1 MQDDFCATM
10 KVLASLSFEMAR
22 RVGMRFD
29 HIIWDLDGTLFDTYP
44 PLIASIERALGEL
57 EVTVSRAELARLLS
71 DTVVACMEEVTA
83 RHALNVLDLEARVAY
98 YQRQVTERDQPP
110 FDGAICLCER
120 FLKAGG
126 QNLIF
131 THRSRESALGLLDWY
146 RVEGLFAECL
156 TVEDGY
162 ARKPDPAGFNAL
174 IERHDLPRK
183 RVLAVGDRRL
193 DIAAGKGAGISTCLF
208 RGEPDPASPPD
219 FAIASFDELRAIL
232 RLPA

>member
-1 MQDDFCATM
+1 
-10 KVLASLSFEMAR
+10 
-22 RVGMRFD
+22 MRFD

-44 PLIASIERALGEL
+44 PLIASIEQALGEFQ
-57 EVTVSRAELARLLS
+57 VTVPRSELARLLS
-71 DTVVACMEEVTA
+71 DTVAACIEAITA
-83 RHALNVLDLEARVAY
+83 RYSLDPLFEARVAY

-131 THRSRESALGLLDWY
+131 THRSRESVLRLLDWY
-146 RVEGLFAECL
+146 LVEGLFAECL
-156 TVEDGY
+156 TAEDGY

-174 IERHDLPRK
+174 IARHDLPRP
-183 RVLAVGDRRL
+183 RVLAVGDRTL
-193 DIAAGKGAGISTCLF
+193 DIVAGKRAGISTCLF
-208 RGEPDPASPPD
+208 RGEPDPACPPD
-219 FAIASFDELRAIL
+219 FTIASFDELRSIL

>member
-1 MQDDFCATM
+1 
-10 KVLASLSFEMAR
+10 
-22 RVGMRFD
+22 MRFD

-44 PLIASIERALGEL
+44 PLIASIEQALGEFQ
-57 EVTVSRAELARLLS
+57 VTVPRSELARLLS
-71 DTVVACMEEVTA
+71 DTVAACIEAITA
-83 RHALNVLDLEARVAY
+83 RYSLDPLFEARVAY

-131 THRSRESALGLLDWY
+131 THRSRESVLRLLDWY
-146 RVEGLFAECL
+146 LVEGLFAECL
-156 TVEDGY
+156 TAEDGY

-174 IERHDLPRK
+174 IARHDLPRP
-183 RVLAVGDRRL
+183 RVLAVGDRTL
-193 DIAAGKGAGISTCLF
+193 DIVAGKHAGISTCLF
-208 RGEPDPASPPD
+208 RGEPDPACPPD
-219 FAIASFDELRAIL
+219 FTIASFDELRSIL

>member
-1 MQDDFCATM
+1 
-10 KVLASLSFEMAR
+10 
-22 RVGMRFD
+22 MRFD

-44 PLIASIERALGEL
+44 PLITSIERALGEL
-57 EVTVSRAELARLLS
+57 EVAVPRADLVRLLN
-71 DTVVACMEEVTA
+71 DTLATCMDEIAT
-83 RHALNVLDLEARVAY
+83 RHALDALVLEARVAY

-110 FDGAICLCER
+110 FDGVICLCER

-131 THRSRESALGLLDWY
+131 THRSRESAMRLLDWY

-174 IERHDLPRK
+174 IERHALPRG
-183 RVLAVGDRRL
+183 RVLAVGDRAL
-193 DIAAGKGAGISTCLF
+193 DIVAGQRAGIRTCLF
-208 RGEPDPASPPD
+208 RGEPDPAYPPD
-219 FAIASFDELRAIL
+219 FTITAFDELRPIL
-232 RLPA
+232 HLPV

>member
-1 MQDDFCATM
+1 MES
-10 KVLASLSFEMAR
+10 LACCSLEMVWR
-22 RVGMRFD
+22 LVMRFD

-44 PLIASIERALGEL
+44 PLITSIGQALGEFQ
-57 EVTVSRAELARLLS
+57 VTVPRAELARLLS
-71 DTVVACMEEVTA
+71 DTVAVCIEEITA
-83 RHALNVLDLEARVAY
+83 RHSLDPLDFEARVAY

-110 FDGAICLCER
+110 FDGAIYLCER

-131 THRSRESALGLLDWY
+131 THRSRESVLRLLDWY

-174 IERHDLPRK
+174 IERHDLLRE
-183 RVLAVGDRRL
+183 RVLTVGDRAL
-193 DIAAGKGAGISTCLF
+193 DIAAGKRAGISTCLF
-208 RGEPDPASPPD
+208 RGEPDPDCPPD
-219 FAIASFDELRAIL
+219 FTIISFDELRSIL

>member
-1 MQDDFCATM
+1 
-10 KVLASLSFEMAR
+10 
-22 RVGMRFD
+22 MRFA

-44 PLIASIERALGEL
+44 PLITSIERALDEL
-57 EVTVSRAELARLLS
+57 GVTVPRAELARLLG
-71 DTVVACMEEVTA
+71 DTVAACMDEIAA
-83 RHALNVLDLEARVAY
+83 RHSLDPLDFEVRVAY

-131 THRSRESALGLLDWY
+131 THRSRESAVRLLDWY

-156 TVEDGY
+156 TAEDGY

-174 IERHDLPRK
+174 IERHNLPRE
-183 RVLAVGDRRL
+183 RVLAVGDRTL
-193 DIAAGKGAGISTCLF
+193 DIAAGRRAGISTCLF
-208 RGEPDPASPPD
+208 RGEPDPARPPD
-219 FAIASFDELRAIL
+219 FVIIAFDELRSIL
-232 RLPA
+232 RLPV